1 MMRGE
6 RVVVAHSLGAIAWL
20 HAADRGTTA
29 DRVLLV
35 SPPGP
40 SAFAW
45 DVIAPFDPAGL
56 DQPISA
62 RLACSDNDPYCPEGA
77 ADAYGHLLRGDVDV
91 LPGAGHIT
99 VADGYGP
106 WPSAS
111 AWCLDPST
119 RLTTR

>member
-1 MMRGE
+1 MRGE